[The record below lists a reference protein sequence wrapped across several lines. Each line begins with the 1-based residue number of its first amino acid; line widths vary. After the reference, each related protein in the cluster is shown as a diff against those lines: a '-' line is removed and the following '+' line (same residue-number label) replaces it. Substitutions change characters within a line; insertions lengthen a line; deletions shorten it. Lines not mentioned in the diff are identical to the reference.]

1 MYKFS
6 KEDFLNC
13 MACGYGNCRDM
24 AIAIYNG
31 LNKPEN
37 CFYYTLKKQEAV
49 ANKIF
54 NYITEII
61 KETSEIQEI
70 IEKLLNVLN
79 TYQNGFK
86 EIVGEME
93 SYTKITEN
101 FEVIANAVGK
111 IAKQINLLAI
121 NATIEA
127 ARAGE
132 AGRGFAVVADE
143 IKKLADNSKEEIE
156 KIIPYGEEIRNELKK
171 ISSQVLTASQ
181 NFSEITQL
189 TDTVIRNIELIF
201 EKIKYVEEEAFKL
214 VKK

>member
-79 TYQNGFK
+79 TYQNEFK

-189 TDTVIRNIELIF
+189 TDTVIRDIELIF

>member
-79 TYQNGFK
+79 TYQNEFK

-189 TDTVIRNIELIF
+189 TDTVIRDIELIF
-201 EKIKYVEEEAFKL
+201 GKIKYVEEEAFKL

>member
-79 TYQNGFK
+79 TYQNEFK

-93 SYTKITEN
+93 AYTKITEN